1 MKILTKKKYQQNK
14 NGSKL
19 IKILEKTP
27 KKLLEK
33 TVKHVLNLFIL

>member
-1 MKILTKKKYQQNK
+1 MNILKNIDENFDKKYQQNK

-27 KKLLEK
+27 KK
-33 TVKHVLNLFIL
+33 